1 MSVVVEFMLP
11 GAKVMQ
17 WTDSRVPLTV
27 EVSWDETG
35 CAHCTIGLS
44 EVQLPDALSLEWGTF
59 PALPFTP
66 VAVALDGQVIW
77 DGYVESVIVNE
88 DGVLTGIEAR
98 GWTAAPLGYAI
109 AGSSEPIGA
118 VGQRLIREFNLPLE
132 LIFES
137 SVNEVVQFAG
147 AWSDWCERVRHVAS
161 DRGRALL
168 VQSIPERLILVRE
181 QSRIATPELLAPKRF
196 RRTYPSARDIAT
208 LVVARAATAEA
219 QVRNKELYNDI
230 GFEVVRVLQVSHEA
244 TAAELQR
251 VAQAELDRSDFL
263 PSCQWSGREPWQ
275 SVTGEFVPV
284 WELRPGQLVLAPRIG
299 LLQIQSVQL
308 ELITRRATVTFG
320 RPAPDQEVLKALAQV
335 VSATSVGRSAVTW
348 A

>member
-11 GAKVMQ
+11 GTKVVQ

-35 CAHCTIGLS
+35 CAQCTIGLS
-44 EVQLPDALSLEWGTF
+44 ETQLPDALSLEWGTF
-59 PALPFTP
+59 PAVPFTP

-77 DGYVESVIVNE
+77 DGYVETVVVNE
-88 DGVLTGIEAR
+88 DGILTGVQGR
-98 GWTAAPLGYAI
+98 GWTTAPLGYAV
-109 AGSSEPIGA
+109 ATSSETLGA
-118 VGQRLIREFNLPLE
+118 VGQRLIREFNLPLQ
-132 LIFES
+132 LVFES
-137 SVNEVVQFAG
+137 SVNEVVEFAG

-168 VQSIPERLILVRE
+168 VQSIPERLIVVRE
-181 QSRIATPELLAPKRF
+181 QRRIATPELLAPKRF
-196 RRTYPSARDIAT
+196 RRTYPSAHNLAT
-208 LVVARAATAEA
+208 LVVARTGTAEA
-219 QVRNKELYNDI
+219 QVRNTELYNEI
-230 GFEVVRVLQVSHEA
+230 GFEVVRVLQVSHQA

-284 WELRPGQLVLAPRIG
+284 WELRPGQLVLTPRIG
-299 LLQIQSVQL
+299 LLQIQSVRL
-308 ELITRRATVTFG
+308 ELITRQATVTFG

-335 VSATSVGRSAVTW
+335 VSATSAGRSVVTW